1 MNHLPQRP
9 DAVRTESKYPHPH
22 RRFAVADSGD
32 SFDTA
37 AKRLYDVVFSFAGL
51 VVLGPLFLVIAA
63 LIKMADG
70 GKVFYRQTRIG
81 LLERPF
87 LICKFRTMTSAAEQ
101 AGPAVTKDG
110 DARVTRIGRLL
121 RKTKLDELPQLW
133 NVLKGEMSLVGPRP
147 EVPHYVERYT
157 PEQREILRCKPGI
170 TDLASLFFRDEE
182 TLLRHATNVEEFY
195 IQHCIPR
202 KLKLNQEYAARA
214 NLLSDTWIIL
224 QTICP
229 YWVGVLVTY
238 GILLAASFGLAYGL
252 ISDFAPPAVSALLFW
267 RELALV
273 LALQLGCL
281 TWRKQCRGLLS
292 YFSFPELRQVG
303 TALGLAAV
311 GLLALWAMGLGGPPR
326 NVILVNALLS
336 FVLLSGFRV
345 LLRRWRERSAGE
357 EDTPANPPSRVGII
371 GAGSTGAQLALEISA
386 RKNFGRV
393 AVAFFDDDFQKWQKN
408 IHEVPVVGMPECLLE
423 GWTDKLDEVVVA
435 MPGAPPDRIREIDQ
449 LLRKTR
455 LKFYSVSSP
464 RHPWR
469 SSTECEGTREHP

>member
-1 MNHLPQRP
+1 
-9 DAVRTESKYPHPH
+9 
-22 RRFAVADSGD
+22 VADSGV
-32 SFDTA
+32 SFDSA
-37 AKRLYDVVFSFAGL
+37 AKRLYDVFLSFAGL

-63 LIKMADG
+63 LIKLADG

-87 LICKFRTMTSAAEQ
+87 LICKFRTMISAAEQ

-170 TDLASLFFRDEE
+170 TDLASLSFRDEE
-182 TLLRHATNVEEFY
+182 TLLGHADNVEEFY

-229 YWVGVLVTY
+229 HWGGVLVTY

-252 ISDFAPPAVSALLFW
+252 IYDFAPPAMSALRFW
-267 RELALV
+267 RELALA

-281 TWRKQCRGLLS
+281 TWRKQCCGLLS

-303 TALGLAAV
+303 IALGLAAV
-311 GLLALWAMGLGGPPR
+311 GLLALWATGAGGPPR
-326 NVILVNALLS
+326 NVILVHALLS

-345 LLRRWRERSAGE
+345 LLRRWRERPAGA
-357 EDTPANPPSRVGII
+357 EDTPANPPARVGII
-371 GAGSTGAQLALEISA
+371 GAGSTGAHVALEIIA
-386 RKNFGRV
+386 RKNCGRV
-393 AVAFFDDDFQKWQKN
+393 AVAFFDDDFQKWQKH
-408 IHEVPVVGMPECLLE
+408 IHEIPVVGMPECLLE
-423 GWTDKLDEVVVA
+423 GWTEELDEVVLA
-435 MPGAPPDRIREIDQ
+435 MPGAPAERIREIKQ
-449 LLRKTR
+449 LVRKTG
-455 LKFYSVSSP
+455 LKVYSVSNSA
-464 RHPWR
+464 RFWA
-469 SSTECEGTREHP
+469 GEHAA